1 MKIKTASGRARGFT
15 IVEVVMSIC
24 ILGISA
30 AGLMSS
36 FQYAFLSIK
45 MTRENQRATQVM
57 LERAEAIRCFN
68 WDHLGDVPHQTSD
81 YYNPATQSSPVYTVY
96 TDISPFNPGGTAPS
110 YAGNMK
116 QMTIAV
122 TWKTGGIERAR
133 TNITY
138 IAKDGVQNYVY

>member
-1 MKIKTASGRARGFT
+1 MKIKSAIRRVKAFT

-36 FQYAFLSIK
+36 FQYSFLIIK
-45 MTRENQRATQVM
+45 MERENQRATQVM
-57 LERAEAIRCFN
+57 LERAEAIRCFS
-68 WDHLGDVPHQTSD
+68 WDNLGNVPTQTTD
-81 YYNPATQSSPVYTVY
+81 YYNPATQSKPIYAVYTTVAPF
-96 TDISPFNPGGTAPS
+96 SPSGSTPA
-110 YAGNMK
+110 YAASMK
-116 QMTIAV
+116 QLTIVV
-122 TWKTGGIERAR
+122 TWTTGAISRAR